1 MTLYFKT
8 AYKPFFEEWK
18 AQKGTPSVFPSL
30 MDFTKHEF
38 PGLLDGLSK

>member
-18 AQKGTPSVFPSL
+18 TQRGSSSVFPSL
-30 MDFTKHEF
+30 VNFAKHEF
-38 PGLLDGLSK
+38 PGLLEALSK